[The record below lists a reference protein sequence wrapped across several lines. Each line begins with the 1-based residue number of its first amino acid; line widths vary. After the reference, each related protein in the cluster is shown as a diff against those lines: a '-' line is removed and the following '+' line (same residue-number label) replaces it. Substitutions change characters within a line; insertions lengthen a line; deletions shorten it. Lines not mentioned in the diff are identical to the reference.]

1 MARRR
6 DDSVQADGA
15 DTPAPEMI
23 VVTAAVAEAAT
34 VPVVTVPVADSV
46 TTEPTEPDIK
56 LSAAQ
61 YVQVRGYRWQRA
73 AGFLREA
80 REKFPGNRTRPEW
93 DKLWEAFLGRPVG

>member
-1 MARRR
+1 MER
-6 DDSVQADGA
+6 DSDSVQPEEV
-15 DTPAPEMI
+15 TPAPEA
-23 VVTAAVAEAAT
+23 VV
-34 VPVVTVPVADSV
+34 VPV
-46 TTEPTEPDIK
+46 PTASASSAFVEITLDDAPAPGEDIR

-73 AGFLREA
+73 AGFLHEM